1 METSRNFAKLDPRT
15 VIRSQ
20 WTDGDDSHY
29 LTVAFERLKRSIE
42 HTGGNVSPIKV
53 RPVHDGR
60 FGFEIV
66 LGHARHRA
74 CLELGLPVAAV
85 VEEMSD
91 LQLVQQFITHQLFKK
106 WSPWRT
112 GAVMNRAIDHGL
124 FPSLR
129 KAAEQLGMEVTDCWS
144 LIALYRLPV
153 GVKRRLMSITL
164 TPASA
169 KRLVRQWERDPAGPS
184 ELGAMPKALRVLY
197 EAPAA

>member
-1 METSRNFAKLDPRT
+1 MQTSRSSLMLDPLL
-15 VIRSQ
+15 VAASQ
-20 WTDGDDSHY
+20 WTDFDINYSAPD
-29 LTVAFERLKRSIE
+29 LMRLKVSIE

-60 FGFEIV
+60 FEIV

-85 VEEMSD
+85 VEDMSD
-91 LQLVQQFITHQLFKK
+91 LQLVQQFITHQQFKK

-112 GAVMNRAIDHGL
+112 GAVVNRAIDHGL

-144 LIALYRLPV
+144 LIALCRLPV

-164 TPASA
+164 TPAAA
-169 KRLVRQWERDPAGPS
+169 KRLVRQWERDPAGPV
-184 ELGAMPKALRVLY
+184 ELGAMPKVLRVLY
-197 EAPAA
+197 QPVA

>member
-1 METSRNFAKLDPRT
+1 MQPPQSSLMLDPLLVT
-15 VIRSQ
+15 ASQ
-20 WTDGDDSHY
+20 WMDFDINYSAPD
-29 LTVAFERLKRSIE
+29 LMRLKVSIE

-60 FGFEIV
+60 FEIV

-74 CLELGLPVAAV
+74 CLELRLPVAAV
-85 VEEMSD
+85 VEDMSD

-112 GAVMNRAIDHGL
+112 GAVINRAIDHGL

-144 LIALYRLPV
+144 LIALCRLPV

-164 TPASA
+164 TPAAA
-169 KRLVRQWERDPAGPS
+169 KRLVRQWERDPAGPV

-197 EAPAA
+197 QPVA

>member
-1 METSRNFAKLDPRT
+1 MQTPQSSLMLDPLLVT
-15 VIRSQ
+15 ASQ
-20 WTDGDDSHY
+20 WTDFDINYSAPD
-29 LTVAFERLKRSIE
+29 LMRLKVSIE

-60 FGFEIV
+60 FEIV

-85 VEEMSD
+85 VEDMTD

-112 GAVMNRAIDHGL
+112 GAVINRAIDHGL

-144 LIALYRLPV
+144 LIALCRLPV

-164 TPASA
+164 TPAAA
-169 KRLVRQWERDPAGPS
+169 KRLVRQWERDPARPI

-197 EAPAA
+197 QPVA